1 MPDLKAI
8 NIAFIGSGDISVLHA
23 NAVHACQGAE
33 LKGLWSIDTE
43 LDEKRAKT
51 LGCITYQSAAEL
63 VADPEVDAVFILTPL
78 ETHTQY
84 AILALEHEKHILIEK
99 PVAPTTD
106 ELEKIRKLG
115 EEKGLIVFPGHNY
128 IHDPSFQRTRRLLHE
143 GKLGQLVTVSIQYHI
158 FHPPEVARR
167 YPGVIRHLLTH
178 HTYLLLSLAG
188 PDDPP
193 VQVAAMKSSIHD
205 DNSREEDL
213 AMLTIKLKSG
223 ALAHFTASFAAD
235 DNSSDPWTFI
245 IKVIGTDGATRYSYR
260 DWVENQPGPAHAHT
274 WSAYPESIVNEVSF
288 FVNACI
294 LNKLPPPSSIDDAI
308 TCLRIIEAAEESIA
322 RSQIVSLGT

>member
-8 NIAFIGSGDISVLHA
+8 NIAFIGSGDVSLLHA
-23 NAVHACQGAE
+23 DAVHACPGAE
-33 LKGLWSIDTE
+33 LRGLWSIDSE
-43 LDEKRAKT
+43 LDEKRSKAFDCKA
-51 LGCITYQSAAEL
+51 YDSVADL
-63 VADPEVDAVFILTPL
+63 VSDPEVDAVFILTPL

-84 AILALEHEKHILIEK
+84 ATLALENDKHVLIEK
-99 PVAPTTD
+99 PVAPTIA
-106 ELEKIRKLG
+106 ELG
-115 EEKGLIVFPGHNY
+115 EIKNLAEEKNLIVFPGHNY
-128 IHDPSFQRTRRLLHE
+128 IHDPSFQRTRRLLRE
-143 GKLGQLVTVSIQYHI
+143 GKLGELVAVYVQYHI
-158 FHPPEVARR
+158 FHPPEIARR

-178 HTYLLLSLAG
+178 HAYLLLSLAG
-188 PDDPP
+188 PDNPP

-205 DNSREEDL
+205 DEFQEEDL

-235 DNSSDPWTFI
+235 DNSSDPWTFV

-274 WSAYPESIVNEVSF
+274 WSAYPESVANEVSF

-294 LNKLPPPSSIDDAI
+294 LNKLPPPSTIDDAI
-308 TCLRIIEAAEESIA
+308 TTLRLIEATEESIA
-322 RSQIVSLGT
+322 DSKIVSL